1 MLQQYFIKSVSTPSR
16 LALFY
21 LLFSGLWIVG
31 SDAVAIRIAGTNYQ
45 FLQQAQSFKGLF
57 FVGASAIVFYLIIKR
72 FYNNIKRSLK
82 TSEELLDRYK
92 ALNEATKEGIADHD
106 LVNDEAVINQQ
117 LKEFLGLSAFEVNA
131 FSLVL
136 EEKMHPDDR
145 QRIAQSM
152 RSTIQSAQ
160 NIWRSECRLLWN
172 DGTYHDVIYSGHLIR
187 DEKTLQAIRFIS
199 AFQDVSEVRHIQ
211 TKFYQKQLQQK
222 QSLGIT
228 IIKAQEEERN
238 RWAQELHDNIC
249 QVLTVSKLYLEEM
262 TTMYPD
268 QLIVKTKDMVQGSLN
283 DIRQLS
289 ASLKP
294 PAFGSIN
301 LQESIEELH
310 GNIARVSTFR
320 FILHMEDLDEVFLN
334 EDHKLMIYRIV
345 QEQLNNITKYAEA
358 REVRV
363 QLWNNDKQFF
373 IKVTDDGVGCNS
385 KEVKTGIGL
394 RNIQNRLQ
402 VFNGR
407 MHLEG
412 APGKGCT
419 LQGHFE
425 I

>member
-1 MLQQYFIKSVSTPSR
+1 MLQRYFNKSVSTPLK

-21 LLFSGLWIVG
+21 LIFSGLWIVG
-31 SDAVAIRIAGTNYQ
+31 SDAVVTKIAGTNYQ

-57 FVGASAIVFYLIIKR
+57 FVGASAIIFYLIIKR
-72 FYNNIKRSLK
+72 FYNNIQRSLK

-117 LKEFLGLSAFEVNA
+117 LQEFLGLTSFKVNA

-136 EEKMHPDDR
+136 EEKTHPDDR

-152 RSTIQSAQ
+152 RSTMQSAQ

-187 DEKTLQAIRFIS
+187 EEKTLQAIRFIS

-268 QLIVKTKDMVQGSLN
+268 QLIVKTKDMVQGALN

-301 LQESIEELH
+301 LQDSIEELH

-320 FILHMEDLDEVFLN
+320 FILHMEDLDEGFLN
-334 EDHKLMIYRIV
+334 VDHKLMIYRIV

-373 IKVTDDGVGCNS
+373 IKVTDDGVGCNT

-412 APGKGCT
+412 APGAGCT

>member
-1 MLQQYFIKSVSTPSR
+1 MLQQYFTKSVSTP
-16 LALFY
+16 LKLVLIY
-21 LLFSGLWIVG
+21 LILSGLWIAF
-31 SDAVAIRIAGTNYQ
+31 SDAVVTRIAGTNYQ
-45 FLQQAQSFKGLF
+45 FLQEAQSLKRVF
-57 FVGASAIVFYLIIKR
+57 FVVASALIFYLVIKR
-72 FYNNIKRSLK
+72 FYDTINRSLK

-92 ALNEATKEGIADHD
+92 ALSEATKEGIADHD

-117 LKEFLGLSAFEVNA
+117 LQDSLGLNSLEIAA

-136 EEKMHPDDR
+136 EEKTHPDDR
-145 QRIAQSM
+145 ERIAQSM

-160 NIWRSECRLLWN
+160 NIWRSELRLLWN
-172 DGTYHDVIYSGHLIR
+172 DGTYHDVIFSGHLIR
-187 DEKTLQAIRFIS
+187 DENTLQAIRFIS

-211 TKFYQKQLQQK
+211 TRFYQKQLKQK

-249 QVLTVSKLYLEEM
+249 QVLTVSKLYLEEI

-301 LQESIEELH
+301 LHESIEELH

-320 FILHMEDLDEVFLN
+320 FLLRTEELDEGLLN

-363 QLWNNDKQFF
+363 QLWNNDNQFF
-373 IKVTDDGVGCNS
+373 IKVTDDGVGCNI
-385 KEVKTGIGL
+385 KEVKSGIGL

-402 VFNGR
+402 VFNGS

-412 APGKGCT
+412 APGHGCT
-419 LQGHFE
+419 LEGSFE